1 MAVIP
6 ARFES
11 SRFPGKPLARLAG
24 KPMVQHVYERVR
36 AAALVSDVLVA
47 TDDERIMEAVERFG
61 GQAVMTSGE
70 HPSGTDRVAEVAG
83 TSDAGV
89 MVNVQG
95 DEPLIRPR
103 VVDLAIE
110 PLLGDETLKMATLA
124 HPFADP
130 NAADLGDPDVVK
142 VIVDP
147 EGYALDFLR
156 TLDRTGSVRGD
167 PGAGP
172 REDRPGSRV
181 LRHIGLYAYR
191 RSFLLQLAALE
202 PTERELA
209 LGLEQLRPLEH
220 GCRIRVMETDYDCV
234 GVDRPSDLERAERL
248 LAAEAERLKK
258 TKKEA
263 LS

>member
-6 ARFES
+6 ARFDS

-36 AAALVSDVLVA
+36 GAALVSDVLVA
-47 TDDERIMEAVERFG
+47 TDDERILRAVEDFG
-61 GQAVMTSGE
+61 GRVAMTSVE
-70 HPSGTDRVAEVAG
+70 HPSGTDRVAEVAQK
-83 TSDAGV
+83 TDAGV
-89 MVNVQG
+89 VVNIQG

-110 PLLGDETLKMATLA
+110 PLLQDEILKMTTLA
-124 HPFADP
+124 HPIANSGED
-130 NAADLGDPDVVK
+130 DLKDPDVVK
-142 VIVDP
+142 VIVDQ

-156 TLDRTGSVRGD
+156 TLDRHGSDRGGLD
-167 PGAGP
+167 DAA
-172 REDRPGSRV
+172 REESPGSRI

-191 RSFLLQLAALE
+191 RDYLLELAAME

-220 GCRIRVMETDYDCV
+220 GCRIRVVETDYNCV
-234 GVDRPSDLERAERL
+234 GVDRPEDLKRAERL
-248 LAAEAERLKK
+248 LAAE
-258 TKKEA
+258 KE
-263 LS
+263 SS